1 MWENKEFCIGGKGM
15 SGIPNWV
22 EKMATSRDFSITV
35 RIGRSGVADN
45 LIKELDDQLKSKQLV
60 KVKLNRGLTE
70 TGGKQEI
77 WDHICSE
84 LSATLVLARGNV
96 AVFYRS

>member
-1 MWENKEFCIGGKGM
+1 MWQNKAFCVGGKSM

-45 LIKELDDQLKSKQLV
+45 LIKELDEQLKSKQIV

-70 TGGKQEI
+70 KDSKQEI
-77 WDHICSE
+77 WTHICNK

-96 AVFYRS
+96 AVFYRA

>member
-1 MWENKEFCIGGKGM
+1 MWANKEFCFGGKGM
-15 SGIPNWV
+15 SGIPDWV
-22 EKMATSRDFSITV
+22 AKMAVSRDFAITV

-45 LIKELDDQLKSKQLV
+45 LIKELDEQLKSKQIV

-70 TGGKQEI
+70 KSGKQEI

-84 LSATLVLARGNV
+84 LSATLVLSRGNV
-96 AVFYRS
+96 AVFFRA